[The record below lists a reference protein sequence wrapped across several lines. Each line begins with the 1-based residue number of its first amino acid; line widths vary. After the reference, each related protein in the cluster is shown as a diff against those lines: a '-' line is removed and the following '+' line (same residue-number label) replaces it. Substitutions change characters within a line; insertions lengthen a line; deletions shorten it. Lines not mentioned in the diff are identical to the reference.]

1 MTLFYFSIKADES
14 DGAGLD
20 SFSLHRIAYAV
31 LCILFFTCTFSLK
44 PCRAE
49 KNTDALREALA
60 DYMVCFRLELM
71 GFEKQELAVSSK
83 VFCLTEV
90 YPENDLRPYWVT
102 PNGPGQKASIV
113 LDFLKMAEGEGLDP
127 ANYEV
132 EEISRL
138 FAARDTPSLALL
150 DALLTFNLIKYI
162 HDVSSGQIKQLYAE
176 PGLFPD
182 AENIKFNPRSTMKK
196 VLGTPDLAVYLQSL
210 PPAHR
215 HYTGLKKALKI
226 YRAIENDGGWPLIAA
241 GTTIQPGDYDVRIP
255 AIMLRLSVTNDLDL
269 TTTQIP
275 FETQYSPELEQ
286 SIMKLQQ
293 RHGLDPDG
301 TIGPKTLAA
310 LNVPAGER
318 IKQII
323 VNMTRW
329 RWQKHDL
336 GEKYILVNIAHF
348 DLTAF
353 EADQFAFGMRV
364 IVGKFLNQ
372 TPIFSDRIK
381 TIVINPY
388 WTIPKSIARNEELPK
403 LRKNPDCLRKRH
415 IRLFSGWEDDATEI
429 DPTTIDWQTVSWTRM
444 GQYRLRQDPGPW
456 NALGQIKFV
465 FPNKYKVYLHDTP
478 AQSLFSHHK
487 RDFSHGCIRVSDP
500 VKLAAFALSRQRGEA
515 WTPKTIKNAV
525 NKQERIGLG
534 MSEKLPVHITYQTAW
549 FDKHGIVCFNYDV
562 YGRDK
567 KLLRALFEE

>member
-1 MTLFYFSIKADES
+1 MA
-14 DGAGLD
+14 
-20 SFSLHRIAYAV
+20 
-31 LCILFFTCTFSLK
+31 
-44 PCRAE
+44 
-49 KNTDALREALA
+49 ALRAALA

-71 GFEKQELAVSSK
+71 GLEKQQLSVSSK
-83 VFCLTEV
+83 IFCLTEV

-113 LDFLKMAEGEGLDP
+113 LDFLQMAEAEGLDP

-150 DALLTFNLIKYI
+150 DALLTFNLVKYI
-162 HDVSSGQIKQLYAE
+162 HDISSGQIKQLYAA

-182 AENIKFNPRSTMKK
+182 ATNIKFNPRATMKK
-196 VLGTPDLAVYLQSL
+196 VLGATDLAVYLQSL

-226 YRAIENDGGWPLIAA
+226 YRAIERNGGWPLIAA
-241 GTTIQPGDYDVRIP
+241 GITIQTGDYDMRIP

-269 TTTQIP
+269 TTTQVP

-286 SIMKLQQ
+286 SIARFQQ

-310 LNVPAGER
+310 LNVPAGQR

-336 GEKYILVNIAHF
+336 GEKYIIVNIAHF

-353 EADQFAFGMRV
+353 EANQFTFGMPV
-364 IVGKFLNQ
+364 IVGKFMNQ
-372 TPIFSDRIK
+372 TPIFSDR
-381 TIVINPY
+381 VSSVEINPY
-388 WTIPKSIARNEELPK
+388 WNIPKSIARDEQLPE
-403 LRKNPDCLRKRH
+403 LRKDPEYLVNRH
-415 IRLFSGWEDDATEI
+415 VRIFSGWGDNATEI
-429 DPTTIDWQTVSWTRM
+429 DSRNVDWSTVSPEM
-444 GQYRLRQDPGPW
+444 MDAYRLRQDPGPW
-456 NALGQIKFV
+456 NALGRIKFI
-465 FPNKYKVYLHDTP
+465 FPNKYSVYLHDTP
-478 AQSLFSHHK
+478 TQSLFSHNK
-487 RDFSHGCIRVSDP
+487 RAFSHGCIRVSDP
-500 VKLAAFALSRQRGEA
+500 MKLAEFVLSRQNNA
-515 WTPKTIKNAV
+515 DWTPELIQQSIEEKEHV
-525 NKQERIGLG
+525 VIGLVK
-534 MSEKLPVHITYQTAW
+534 ELPVHITYQTAW
-549 FDKHGIVCFNYDV
+549 FDKHEIVCFNYDV

-567 KLLRALFEE
+567 KLLRALFDQ

>member
-1 MTLFYFSIKADES
+1 
-14 DGAGLD
+14 
-20 SFSLHRIAYAV
+20 
-31 LCILFFTCTFSLK
+31 
-44 PCRAE
+44 
-49 KNTDALREALA
+49 
-60 DYMVCFRLELM
+60 MVCFRLELM

-90 YPENDLRPYWVT
+90 YPENNLSPYWVT
-102 PNGPGQKASIV
+102 SNGPGQKASIV
-113 LDFLKMAEGEGLDP
+113 LDFLKMAEGEGLDS

-132 EEISRL
+132 DQISRL
-138 FAARDTPSLALL
+138 FAERDTPSLALL

-162 HDVSSGQIKQLYAE
+162 HDVSKGQIKQLYTE
-176 PGLFPD
+176 PGLFPN
-182 AENIKFNPRSTMKK
+182 ATNIKFNPRATMKK
-196 VLGTPDLAVYLQSL
+196 VLGAPDLAVYLKSL
-210 PPAHR
+210 PPTHR
-215 HYTGLKKALKI
+215 HYLGLKKALAQ
-226 YRAIENDGGWPLIAA
+226 YRAIEEDGGWPSVPE
-241 GTTIQPGDYDVRIP
+241 GPTIEPGDNDTRVPILMR
-255 AIMLRLSVTNDLDL
+255 RLYMTGDLDL
-269 TTTQIP
+269 TKPLTPLTM
-275 FETQYSPELEQ
+275 QYGPALQEA
-286 SIMKLQQ
+286 IVRFQQ

-301 TIGPKTLAA
+301 VIGADTLTAF
-310 LNVPAGER
+310 NVDVAER

-323 VNMTRW
+323 INMMRW
-329 RWQKHDL
+329 RWQQHDL
-336 GEKYILVNIAHF
+336 GEKYIIVNIAHF

-353 EADQFAFGMRV
+353 EAGQYALSMRV
-364 IVGKFLNQ
+364 IVGKFMNQ

-403 LRKNPDCLRKRH
+403 LRKDPDCLRKRH

-429 DPTTIDWQTVSWTRM
+429 DPTTIDWQTVSWTKM

-478 AQSLFSHHK
+478 TQSLFSHNK
-487 RDFSHGCIRVSDP
+487 RAFSHGCIRVSDP

-515 WTPKTIKNAV
+515 WTPKIIKNAI
-525 NKQERIGLG
+525 NKQKRIGLG

-549 FDKHGIVCFNYDV
+549 FDKHGIICFNYDV

-567 KLLRALFEE
+567 KLLRALFDK